1 MWNTSS
7 RVLWQRTK
15 HFLCKSGFL
24 YIWLKFDI
32 ITLPTYLFWDVEYLH
47 SKNKFSLTVNNI
59 FLLEQMTCL
68 SWKVAL
74 DWRDSNCIKVVLLR
88 WHIKLVPSSK
98 NTGTNRNL
106 SFNYH
111 FVFQQIFDE
120 RTLQRGQHKWVFS
133 WLVLSF
139 LDKALHNIPPT
150 WFGYCAV
157 NFQPDFRWLDEEA
170 EVITGDG
177 QSCVKITYICFTLPK
192 LSSNLWYFVVLLNIR
207 KVKRKIH
214 EWYRNGTSLLL
225 EQTTF
230 TKVYVCVLYII
241 VHF

>member
-47 SKNKFSLTVNNI
+47 SKNKFSLT
-59 FLLEQMTCL
+59 LLEQMTCL

-88 WHIKLVPSSK
+88 WHIKLVPSTK

-133 WLVLSF
+133 WPVLSF

-177 QSCVKITYICFTLPK
+177 QSCVKITYICFTSKIIIKPLIFCSFIEYREGQEEITRMIWEMGPACSWNRL
-192 LSSNLWYFVVLLNIR
+192 LSLKSM
-207 KVKRKIH
+207 
-214 EWYRNGTSLLL
+214 S
-225 EQTTF
+225 
-230 TKVYVCVLYII
+230 VCFIT
-241 VHF
+241 

>member
-68 SWKVAL
+68 SRKVAL

-98 NTGTNRNL
+98 NTGSNRNL

-157 NFQPDFRWLDEEA
+157 NFQPDLRWLDEEA
-170 EVITGDG
+170 EVVTGDG

-192 LSSNLWYFVVLLNIR
+192 LSSNLLYFVVLLNIW
-207 KVKRKIH
+207 KVKRKLH
-214 EWYRNGTSLLL
+214 EWYEKWDQPAPGTDY
-225 EQTTF
+225 F
-230 TKVYVCVLYII
+230 
-241 VHF
+241 H